1 MCSQAS
7 NVIVTIASLLPTD
20 WTCCRLYEWQ
30 IWGRQDR
37 ICRLSLWRWLFA
49 NFVSFFSNIILH
61 SSVLPPFAHCYHLL
75 CELTEAYS
83 LILLT
88 TNPTVTTEGLTSEV
102 QAKAGSSVELECRLP
117 SSDPAV
123 VSSASQHVVEWIR
136 QGFDIPVLI
145 KFGSYAPR
153 VHPQYEGKHLLLHA
167 YTVCYSWCHCLK

>member
-1 MCSQAS
+1 MLQVVWVTDMGSARSYLQTFTVAV
-7 NVIVTIASLLPTD
+7 VI
-20 WTCCRLYEWQ
+20 CQFRKFFFKYH
-30 IWGRQDR
+30 
-37 ICRLSLWRWLFA
+37 FA
-49 NFVSFFSNIILH
+49 FH
-61 SSVLPPFAHCYHLL
+61 SPFAHCYPLL

>member
-1 MCSQAS
+1 MLQVVWVTDMGSARSYLQTFTVAV
-7 NVIVTIASLLPTD
+7 VICQFRKFFFKYHFAFQCTFSICSLLSFAL
-20 WTCCRLYEWQ
+20 WTNWS
-30 IWGRQDR
+30 IFSD
-37 ICRLSLWRWLFA
+37 FA
-49 NFVSFFSNIILH
+49 YNK
-61 SSVLPPFAHCYHLL
+61 
-75 CELTEAYS
+75 
-83 LILLT
+83 
-88 TNPTVTTEGLTSEV
+88 PTVTTEGLTSEV

-167 YTVCYSWCHCLK
+167 YTVCCSWCHCLK